1 MGIPISKKHVG
12 IGGVAAAIISAVL
25 AVEGGYVNDPHDPGG
40 ETNHGITKVV
50 AEQHGYTGPMKTLSQ
65 EMAES
70 IYFQDYIQKPGFAPF
85 LELSPAVA
93 QELVDS
99 AVNIGPTKPSLWLQK
114 ALNSLSRGGKDFP
127 QTNVDGKVGASTIQA
142 FRSLQQV
149 RGRIQ
154 ACELVVKL
162 LDAQQ
167 AVYYMSL
174 DKLSVY
180 TVGWVQNRVGNVPL
194 SRCKDDG
201 EKANADL

>member
-1 MGIPISKKHVG
+1 MGITKKHVG
-12 IGGVAAAIISAVL
+12 IGSVAAAIISAVV

-40 ETNHGITKVV
+40 ETNHGITKTV
-50 AEQHGYTGPMKTLSQ
+50 AVAHGYTAPMKSLSV
-65 EMAES
+65 ELADS
-70 IYFQDYIQKPGFAPF
+70 IYFEDYIQKPGFEPF
-85 LELSPAVA
+85 LQLSPAVA

-99 AVNIGPTKPSLWLQK
+99 AVNIGPAKPSLWLQK

-142 FRSLQQV
+142 FRTLQKV
-149 RGRIQ
+149 RGRVP

-162 LDAQQ
+162 LDSQQ

-174 DKLSVY
+174 DKLSMY

-194 SRCKDDG
+194 SRCKDEG
-201 EKANADL
+201 ESADAAT